1 MKRNLRWSVVLLAVF
16 VTIFSVTTF
25 ATDLINS
32 EEVAKHAIVTSA
44 HPLASEAGIEMLK
57 KGGNAVDAAVAT
69 AFAIGVVEPD
79 GSGIGGEGMMV
90 IYLAE
95 TDEKIAID
103 FRSCA
108 PKDIDKYGLEKD
120 GPKSVAIPGTVA
132 GLAMA
137 LEKYGTM
144 SLHEVIQPAICF
156 AEEGFEVS
164 ETLAGII
171 MDNYEKILNDPAT
184 AEVYLEDSFPKQE
197 GDIIVQEDLAK
208 TLRIIGKN
216 GASAFYNGIIADIID
231 YQMKKSGGIITKED
245 LANYQA
251 IEREPVEGDYR
262 GYHIISGPPPV
273 SGMVVV
279 EALNILENYDL
290 RQYGYMSYDAL
301 HLMSEAIRLAYGD
314 RYTYMADPGF
324 VDVPLDIILSKD
336 YAAKRAEMIKMD
348 SQIPRNDLYGGLDD
362 VKEHHSTTHL
372 VVADDAGNMVSL
384 TQTISSF
391 FGAGY
396 TVPGTGILLN
406 NEMKNFSKSGIN
418 VMEPYKRM
426 RTTIAPTVILKDGEP
441 FMAVGS
447 PGAARIVPAV
457 VNIIVNV
464 VDFDMGLQ
472 EAIEAPRFYS
482 TSQSTKVYLEDR
494 FPELVIK
501 ALENKGYNLVIK
513 GAMDLYFGGAQ
524 AVLYGEK
531 GKIIGGADPR
541 RDGFAIGF

>member
-1 MKRNLRWSVVLLAVF
+1 MKRNLRWSMLFLFVF
-16 VTIFSVTTF
+16 LTVFSVTTF
-25 ATDLINS
+25 AADLINS
-32 EEVAKHAIVTSA
+32 EEVAEHAIVTSA
-44 HPLASEAGIEMLK
+44 HPLASEAGIEILK

-79 GSGIGGEGMMV
+79 GSGIGGEGLMV

-95 TDEKIAID
+95 TDERIAID
-103 FRSCA
+103 YRSCA
-108 PKDIDKYGLEKD
+108 PKSIEQYNLEKD

-132 GLAMA
+132 GLSMA
-137 LEKYGTM
+137 LENYGTM
-144 SLHEVIQPAICF
+144 SLSEVLQPAIRY

-164 ETLAGII
+164 STLAGII
-171 MDNYEKILNDPAT
+171 MDNYEKLLNDPAT

-208 TLRIIGKN
+208 TLKIIGYQ
-216 GASAFYNGIIADIID
+216 GADAFYTGVIADVIAH
-231 YQMKKSGGIITKED
+231 QMKESGGIITKED
-245 LANYQA
+245 LATYRA
-251 IEREPVEGDYR
+251 IEREPVVGDYR
-262 GYHIISGPPPV
+262 GYEIISGPPPV
-273 SGMVVV
+273 SGMVVI

-301 HLMSEAIRLAYGD
+301 HLMSEAVRLAYAD
-314 RYTYMADPGF
+314 RYGYMADPSF
-324 VDVPLDIILSKD
+324 VDVPMDILLSKE
-336 YAAKRAEMIKMD
+336 YAAKRADLIQMD
-348 SQIPRNDLYGGLDD
+348 RQIPKWELRGAVDD

-372 VVADDAGNMVSL
+372 VVADEAGNMVSL
-384 TQTISSF
+384 TQTLSSF
-391 FGAGY
+391 FGSGY

-426 RTTIAPTVILKDGEP
+426 RTTIAPTVILKDGKP

-457 VNIIVNV
+457 LNIIVNV

-482 TSQSTKVYLEDR
+482 TSQSSKVYLEDR

-501 ALENKGYNLVIK
+501 ALEQKGYKLIIK
-513 GAMDLYFGGAQ
+513 GEMDLYFGGAQ
-524 AVLYGEK
+524 AALYDDEQ
-531 GKIIGGADPR
+531 IIGGADPR
-541 RDGFAIGF
+541 RDGFAVGY